1 MEQSVERM
9 VYNMKNQKVAMQCEV
24 IAEGNNW
31 IVTERPHFIEG
42 KREADRY
49 YVECNGRESCY
60 VFENAT
66 EAILHTV
73 GTIYGDVHIDK
84 DVRHF
89 ASYAYAML
97 EGMPSYK

>member
-49 YVECNGRESCY
+49 YVEYNSKQSCN
-60 VFENAT
+60 VFNNPI
-66 EAILHTV
+66 EAILEAV
-73 GTIYGDVHIDK
+73 GKVYGDEHKGKNVS
-84 DVRHF
+84 HF
-89 ASYAYAML
+89 SYYAYGML
-97 EGMPSYK
+97 EGIPSYN